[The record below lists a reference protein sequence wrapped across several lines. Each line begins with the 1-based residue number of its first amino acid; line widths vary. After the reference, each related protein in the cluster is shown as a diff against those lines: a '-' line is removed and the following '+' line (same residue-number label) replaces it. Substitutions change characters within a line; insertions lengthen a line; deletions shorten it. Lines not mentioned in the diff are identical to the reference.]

1 MRYFLGFKP
10 PGLLVSSV
18 LEFRQLWGIEGIEP
32 HITVK
37 APCGLGAPEVW
48 LEAVRQICQTQP
60 TFSVSIEGV
69 GSFSDTA
76 IFLRVTSPN
85 LISFHQNLIL
95 ALDTSIV
102 DQELCF
108 EGVRY
113 TPHLSL
119 LHLKPD
125 ASAISYSFSELLNA
139 ATEWFKEPVIFK
151 PNTLVLYQKEELGD
165 YRPLIEIPLGNV
177 LQ

>member
-18 LEFRQLWGIEGIEP
+18 LEFRQIWDIYGMEP

-37 APCGLGAPEVW
+37 APCGLGASETW
-48 LEAVRQICQTQP
+48 IEAVRQICQVQP
-60 TFSVSIEGV
+60 AFPVSIEGV
-69 GSFSDTA
+69 GSFNNTA

-85 LISFHQNLIL
+85 LISFHQDLIQE
-95 ALDTSIV
+95 LDISIV

-113 TPHLSL
+113 IPHLSL

-125 ASAISYSFSELLNA
+125 APAISHSFSELLNA
-139 ATEWFKEPVIFK
+139 ATEWFKKPVIFK
-151 PNTLVLYQKEELGD
+151 PNALVLYQKEELD
-165 YRPLIEIPLGNV
+165 EYQPLIEIPLGRV
-177 LQ
+177 AQ